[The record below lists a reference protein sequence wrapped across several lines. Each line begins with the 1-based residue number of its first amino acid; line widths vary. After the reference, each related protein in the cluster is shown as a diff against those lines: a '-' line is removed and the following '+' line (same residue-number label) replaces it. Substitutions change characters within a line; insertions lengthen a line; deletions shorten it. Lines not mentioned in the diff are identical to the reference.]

1 MNVFADF
8 QARVAALLEKRVA
21 AGELPRDLDLAR
33 FVVEPPRDSA
43 HGDLSTNAA
52 MVYAREAK
60 AAGSNP
66 RALAET
72 LAAEL
77 AREPDVLK
85 ADVAGPGFINI
96 LLKPEVYERVLRDV
110 LSEGDRYGAGAPRPG
125 GPVNVE
131 YVSANPTGPMH
142 VGHARGAVFG
152 DALASL
158 IEFSGRPAAREY
170 YINDAGAQ
178 VDVLARSAF
187 LRYREALG
195 EEIGSIPD
203 GLYPGDYL
211 KPVGEAMAR
220 EFGAALRDR
229 PEPEWLPV
237 ARQRAIGAMMAMIR
251 DDLAALHIRHEVF
264 ASERALTGAD
274 GGPDLVREA
283 IEALRAKGLIYEGR
297 LPPPKG
303 APSEDWEDREQ
314 TLFRSTEFGDD
325 VDRPLIKS
333 DGGYTYFASD
343 IAYHKTKIDRG
354 YLTLVDVW
362 GADHGGYVKRMQAA
376 VAALSD
382 NKARLEVRLCQL
394 VRLMRAGEPV
404 KMSKR
409 SGDFVT
415 LREVV
420 DEVGADAVRF
430 IMLMRKNDATLDF
443 DLAKVIE
450 QSQDNP
456 VFYVQYAHARVRSV
470 LRQGRVAFPDL
481 DLSPAALAQAKLSLL
496 TDEGERDLT
505 RTLAQYPRTILQA
518 AEAHE
523 PHRVAF
529 FAHELA
535 TRFHAH
541 WNRGKDL
548 RNLRFVNENN
558 RKLSYARLCLVAAV
572 GLVLASALSILGV
585 SAPEEMR

>member
-1 MNVFADF
+1 
-8 QARVAALLEKRVA
+8 
-21 AGELPRDLDLAR
+21 
-33 FVVEPPRDSA
+33 
-43 HGDLSTNAA
+43 
-52 MVYAREAK
+52 
-60 AAGSNP
+60 
-66 RALAET
+66 
-72 LAAEL
+72 
-77 AREPDVLK
+77 
-85 ADVAGPGFINI
+85 
-96 LLKPEVYERVLRDV
+96 
-110 LSEGDRYGAGAPRPG
+110 
-125 GPVNVE
+125 
-131 YVSANPTGPMH
+131 MH
-142 VGHARGAVFG
+142 LGHARGAVFG
-152 DALASL
+152 DALANL
-158 IEFSGRPAAREY
+158 LNFAGRQAIREY

-178 VDVLARSAF
+178 VDLLARSAF

-195 EEIGSIPD
+195 DDIDSIPE

-211 KPVGEAMAR
+211 KAVGHELAQA
-220 EFGAALRDR
+220 FGDELKG
-229 PEPEWLPV
+229 ESETNWLPLV
-237 ARQRAIGAMMAMIR
+237 RKRAIEVMMATIR
-251 DDLAALHIRHEVF
+251 DDLAALNITHEVF
-264 ASERALTGAD
+264 ASERELTGAD
-274 GGPDLVREA
+274 GGLNRVHEA
-283 IEALRAKGLIYEGR
+283 IESLRAKGLIYEGR

-303 APSEDWEDREQ
+303 GSSDDWEDREQ
-314 TLFRSTEFGDD
+314 TLFRSSEFGDD

-333 DGGYTYFASD
+333 DGSYTYFASD

-354 YLTLVDVW
+354 FLTLIDVW

-382 NKARLEVRLCQL
+382 KKATLDVRLCQL
-394 VRLMRAGEPV
+394 VRLMRAGEPI

-415 LREVV
+415 LRDVV

-430 IMLMRKNDATLDF
+430 IMLMRKNDAPLDF

-470 LRQGRVAFPDL
+470 LRQGKAVFPDFDL
-481 DLSPAALAQAKLSLL
+481 DPTALAGADLSLL
-496 TDEGERDLT
+496 IDEGEQTLM
-505 RTLAQYPRTILQA
+505 RTLAQYPRLIVQA

-548 RNLRFVNENN
+548 RNLRFVNETN
-558 RKLSYARLCLVAAV
+558 RELSYSRLCLVAGV